1 MYSLTIILSIVLNG
15 ESFTASV
22 DVNESFS
29 SIEKCEGKAIEIHDK
44 PNKTNIEVTKFDFIC
59 ELENRDQ

>member
-15 ESFTASV
+15 ESFIASV

-29 SIEKCEGKAIEIHDK
+29 SIENCEDKAIEIHEK
-44 PNKTNIEVTKFDFIC
+44 PNKTNIEVMKFDFIC
-59 ELENRDQ
+59 ELENRAQ